1 MQVVFCLV
9 NPLKAE
15 KSIKMS
21 RERKKMAYLWNI
33 IVALSVILPLLG
45 VADTHLP
52 LLGAG
57 SVVRRSVV
65 VESLVDVD
73 RLQLWP
79 GDVIHLAV
87 K

>member
-1 MQVVFCLV
+1 
-9 NPLKAE
+9 
-15 KSIKMS
+15 
-21 RERKKMAYLWNI
+21 MAYLWNI

-73 RLQLWP
+73 RLKLRP
-79 GDVIHLAV
+79 GDVIHLTV
-87 K
+87 NRGQGRSSEVRKDQVRSRKIK

>member
-1 MQVVFCLV
+1 
-9 NPLKAE
+9 
-15 KSIKMS
+15 
-21 RERKKMAYLWNI
+21 MAYLWNI

-45 VADTHLP
+45 VAAAHLP
-52 LLGAG
+52 LLAAG

-73 RLQLWP
+73 RLKLRP
-79 GDVIHLAV
+79 GDVIHLTV